1 MVETLSLNISIP
13 SINVEH
19 NFIVPED
26 MCVETAINLMLQT
39 LSEEYP
45 GIHKSSLKVN
55 NLIQKKSGKLLTA
68 GCSFKQLCIMQGDDL
83 MLV

>member
-13 SINVEH
+13 SINVDH
-19 NFIVPED
+19 NFIVPEE
-26 MCVETAINLMLQT
+26 MSVEVACSLMLQT

-45 GIHKSSLKVN
+45 GIHISSLKGC
-55 NLIQKKSGKLLTA
+55 NLIQKKSGMILTR